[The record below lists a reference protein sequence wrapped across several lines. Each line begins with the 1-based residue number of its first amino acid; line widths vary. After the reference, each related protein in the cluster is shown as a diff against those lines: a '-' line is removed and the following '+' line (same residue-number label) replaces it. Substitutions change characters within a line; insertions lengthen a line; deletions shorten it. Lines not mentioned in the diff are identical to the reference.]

1 MMNLTF
7 LNNQHFLAI
16 MRGNASSKNWMQND
30 LDVTL
35 YEIPGNQSGCLT
47 LQYITHIQ
55 MINTFVV
62 FSYHI
67 YKLGELEF
75 DLDSDG
81 VGDVLDGSDQLV
93 VARQD
98 LIIES
103 LGIWVAQT
111 SLWNNKNINHH
122 SAKIGNCSN

>member
-93 VARQD
+93 VA
-98 LIIES
+98 
-103 LGIWVAQT
+103 
-111 SLWNNKNINHH
+111 
-122 SAKIGNCSN
+122 